1 VCFAARDRQRQSR
14 VNSYSHG
21 ETAPL
26 SSRLVFK
33 KYPAL
38 PKVLHGLKFQSFPA
52 MRHNLEVAMKKPVI
66 LSLGAM
72 ACALLVF
79 AVPSYNNPHREKVAQ
94 STPGDTDPVT
104 GKQWLCETESGPD
117 APNLIVLQKN
127 GSFLKLID
135 YSEVSGN
142 GTNYDLQGEF
152 DIKQDQLLARISKP
166 SGEVYT
172 DVYTVKQMDDGNM
185 QMTRTV
191 NNTDNADTENTSY
204 NCSMLASG
212 S

>member
-1 VCFAARDRQRQSR
+1 
-14 VNSYSHG
+14 
-21 ETAPL
+21 
-26 SSRLVFK
+26 
-33 KYPAL
+33 
-38 PKVLHGLKFQSFPA
+38 
-52 MRHNLEVAMKKPVI
+52 MRHNPEVVMKKPVI

-79 AVPSYNNPHREKVAQ
+79 AVPSYNNAHLDKLAQ
-94 STPGDTDPVT
+94 GNPGDSDTIT
-104 GKQWLCETESGPD
+104 GKQWQCETETGPD
-117 APNLIVLQKN
+117 SPNLIVLQEN

-142 GTNYDLQGEF
+142 GADYDLQGEF

-172 DVYTVKQMDDGNM
+172 DTYTVKQVAAGKM
-185 QMTRTV
+185 QMTHAV
-191 NNTDNADTENTSY
+191 DNSENTAAENTLYS
-204 NCSMLASG
+204 CSMLASR

>member
-1 VCFAARDRQRQSR
+1 M
-14 VNSYSHG
+14 N
-21 ETAPL
+21 
-26 SSRLVFK
+26 
-33 KYPAL
+33 
-38 PKVLHGLKFQSFPA
+38 
-52 MRHNLEVAMKKPVI
+52 KPVI

-72 ACALLVF
+72 ACALMVF
-79 AVPSYNNPHREKVAQ
+79 AVPSYNNAHRDKLAQ
-94 STPGDTDPVT
+94 GNPGDSDTIT
-104 GKQWLCETESGPD
+104 GKQWQCETETGPD
-117 APNLIVLQKN
+117 APNLIVLQEN

-142 GTNYDLQGEF
+142 GANYDLQGEF

-185 QMTRTV
+185 HMTRTV
-191 NNTDNADTENTSY
+191 NNTDNTNTENTSY
-204 NCSMLASG
+204 NCSMLASR